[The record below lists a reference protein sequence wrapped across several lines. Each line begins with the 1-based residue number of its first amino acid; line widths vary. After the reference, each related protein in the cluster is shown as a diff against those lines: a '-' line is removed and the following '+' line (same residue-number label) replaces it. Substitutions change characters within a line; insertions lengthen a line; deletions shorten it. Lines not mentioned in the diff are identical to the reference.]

1 MAVRRPLYHNASGD
15 LVEMTSAQV
24 DEVIQ
29 SAIYRWSLS
38 PNIQLT
44 VSAGNQGVS
53 MDAMFDTRMKA
64 GAYITRT
71 DRFATAAELDNISQ
85 EDVKYDRIYAYYTL
99 SSVTTPTSAA
109 INPFIAPAGSYP
121 LYRTSSGDIRAMN
134 LTDMLNTFAEPAI
147 TLLTT
152 GSTIGDSQAGTYFI
166 STSTSVANASLA
178 NGSDLGG
185 GSYLP
190 VFVNTIANTSAYTA
204 AGIPETLDQPSTLTS
219 YYLHKREY
227 AAGKPFCQN
236 MLEIAANND
245 IQAYSTSRMDN
256 MLDQIITYATR
267 THPGYRID
275 YQISASG
282 SATGVERG
290 VGMTDTR
297 LNGSGVRRTYGA
309 DTGSTSP
316 NDGEDDYRA
325 QEFPNGTAVDINT
338 YYLRIFTT

>member
-1 MAVRRPLYHNASGD
+1 MAVRRPLYINASGD
-15 LVEMTSAQV
+15 IVEMTSAQV

-29 SAIYRWSLS
+29 RTIYRWSQT

-44 VSAGNQGVS
+44 VSAGNVGVS
-53 MDAMFDTRMKA
+53 IPAMFDTRMKA
-64 GAYITRT
+64 GDYISRT
-71 DRFATAAELDNISQ
+71 DRFATAAELDDIS
-85 EDVKYDRIYAYYTL
+85 EVSVKYDRIYANYVF
-99 SSVTTPTSAA
+99 SSVSTPTSAA

-121 LYRTSSGDIRAMN
+121 LYRTSGGDIRAMT
-134 LTDMLNTFAEPAI
+134 LTDCLNTFAEPAI

-152 GSTIGDSQAGTYFI
+152 GSTIGDNQAGTYFI
-166 STSTSVANASLA
+166 STSTSVANATLA

-190 VFVNTIANTSAYTA
+190 VFVNTIANASAYTA
-204 AGIPETLDQPSTLTS
+204 AGIPETLDQPSTQAN

-236 MLEIAANND
+236 MLEIATNND

-275 YQISASG
+275 YTVSASVA
-282 SATGVERG
+282 ATGVVRG

-297 LNGSGVRRTYGA
+297 LNGSGVRRVYGA

-316 NDGEDDYRA
+316 GNAEDDYRA

>member
-1 MAVRRPLYHNASGD
+1 MAVRRPLYINGSGD
-15 LVEMTSAQV
+15 IVEMTSAQV

-29 SAIYRWSLS
+29 RTIYRWSLS
-38 PNIQLT
+38 PNIELT
-44 VSAGNQGVS
+44 VSSANNGIGIT
-53 MDAMFDTRMKA
+53 AMFDTRMKA
-64 GAYITRT
+64 GAFITRT

-85 EDVKYDRIYAYYTL
+85 EDVKYDRIYANYIM
-99 SSVTTPTSAA
+99 SAVSTPTSAA

-134 LTDMLNTFAEPAI
+134 LTDCLNTFAEPAI

-152 GSTIGDSQAGTYFI
+152 GSTIGDNQAGTYFI
-166 STSTSVANASLA
+166 STSTSVANATIAS
-178 NGSDLGG
+178 GSNLGG
-185 GSYLP
+185 GNYLP
-190 VFVNTIANTSAYTA
+190 VFVNTVANASAYTA
-204 AGIPETLDQPSTLTS
+204 AGIPETLDQPSTQAS

-245 IQAYSTSRMDN
+245 IQAYNTSRMDN

-267 THPGYRID
+267 THAGYRIN
-275 YQISASG
+275 YQVSASG
-282 SATGVERG
+282 SATGAERG

-297 LNGSGVRRTYGA
+297 LNGSGVRRVYGA
-309 DTGSTSP
+309 DTGSTNP
-316 NDGEDDYRA
+316 NNSEDDYRA

-338 YYLRIFTT
+338 YYLRIYTT

>member
-1 MAVRRPLYHNASGD
+1 MAVRRPLYINASGD
-15 LVEMTSAQV
+15 IVEMTSAQV

-29 SAIYRWSLS
+29 RSIYRWSLA

-44 VSAGNQGVS
+44 VSSANSGVS
-53 MDAMFDTRMKA
+53 MAAMFDTRMQA
-64 GAYITRT
+64 GDYISRT

-85 EDVKYDRIYAYYTL
+85 VDVKYDRIYASYTF
-99 SSVTTPTSAA
+99 SSEAVPTSAA

-121 LYRTSSGDIRAMN
+121 LYRTSSGDIQAMN

-152 GSTIGDSQAGTYFI
+152 GSTIGDNQAGTFFI
-166 STSTSVANASLA
+166 STSTSVANATLA
-178 NGSDLGG
+178 SGSQT
-185 GSYLP
+185 SPSTYLP
-190 VFVNTIANTSAYTA
+190 VFVNTVANTSAYTA
-204 AGIPETLDQPSTLTS
+204 AGIPETLDQPSTLTN

-236 MLEIAANND
+236 MLEIATNND

-256 MLDQIITYATR
+256 MLDQVMEYATR
-267 THPGYRID
+267 MHPGYRID
-275 YQISASG
+275 YQTTTST
-282 SATGVERG
+282 ATGVERG

-297 LNGSGVRRTYGA
+297 RNGSGVRRVYGA

-316 NDGEDDYRA
+316 NNAEDDYRA

-338 YYLRIFTT
+338 YYLRIFTF